1 MHLTL
6 AKYFSVFGIVT
17 CQATNRDLIRFKV
30 MTRPTPRSASTASL
44 PAYQVEAPRAS
55 DAIGL
60 ALRDAYERDLG
71 LPEDMAAM
79 LRSLNGSSGAS
90 AH

>member
-1 MHLTL
+1 MN
-6 AKYFSVFGIVT
+6 I
-17 CQATNRDLIRFKV
+17 DRFIF
-30 MTRPTPRSASTASL
+30 MTRSNTRSASTASQ

-71 LPEDMAAM
+71 LPEDMARM
-79 LRSLNGSSGAS
+79 LRSLSGPAVT

>member
-1 MHLTL
+1 M
-6 AKYFSVFGIVT
+6 A
-17 CQATNRDLIRFKV
+17 RDDSSSSYAPPGYRV
-30 MTRPTPRSASTASL
+30 EPPR
-44 PAYQVEAPRAS
+44 VG

-79 LRSLNGSSGAS
+79 LRRLGSAYTTD
-90 AH
+90 AR

>member
-1 MHLTL
+1 
-6 AKYFSVFGIVT
+6 
-17 CQATNRDLIRFKV
+17 
-30 MTRPTPRSASTASL
+30 MTRLNPRSATTASL

-71 LPEDMAAM
+71 LPEDMARM
-79 LRSLNGSSGAS
+79 LRRLNGGS
-90 AH
+90 AAAAG